1 VPCSGAAV
9 KFELFVAARY
19 LRAKRRQAVI
29 SVITLISIIGVAL
42 GVAASIFAL
51 SLNAG
56 FQTSIQ
62 NQLLGAMAHIRLVRV
77 SDRDGI
83 QNWREVISHLE
94 KVPRVIAAAPALYD
108 EVLASR
114 GSRASGMVLKGIIP
128 DYENRVNELLKSVKI
143 GSAAALSSTQ
153 KSCVEKT
160 QSAERN
166 QDCSN
171 EPPPIVLGKD
181 LAESIGATVGSVIL
195 VTSPQGEL
203 TPFGLVPKYVR
214 FKVVG
219 IFRSGFY
226 NYDSTWGFIRLAD
239 AQQLYGLGDVISVI
253 EFKIDNLYK
262 AEEMSQ
268 VLQSAAGPGYMT
280 SSWMEENR
288 ALFGAFQ
295 KERVFAF
302 IVIALIMLLAA
313 LNILISLIM
322 MVMEKTKDIAVLLS
336 MGARRSQIRRIFVFQ
351 GVLIGLIGTVLGL
364 MVGYGISVAGAKYH
378 FISLS
383 AEVYS
388 IDYLPLAPRFLDGV
402 EVAIAALLI
411 SFIATIYPSWSAT
424 RILPAEALRYE

>member
-1 VPCSGAAV
+1 V

-29 SVITLISIIGVAL
+29 SVITVISIIGVAL

-51 SLNAG
+51 SLNVG

-77 SDRDGI
+77 NDRDGI
-83 QNWREVISHLE
+83 QNWREVINRLVR
-94 KVPRVIAAAPALYD
+94 VPHVSAAAPALYD

-114 GSRASGMVLKGIIP
+114 GSRASGMVLKGVVP
-128 DYENRVNELLKSVKI
+128 EYENRVNELLKSVKI
-143 GSAAALSSTQ
+143 GSAAALSSSE

-160 QSAERN
+160 QSEERN

-171 EPPPIVLGKD
+171 EFPPIVLGKD

-203 TPFGLVPKYVR
+203 TPLGLVPKYVR

-253 EFKIDNLYK
+253 EFKIDDLYK
-262 AEEMSQ
+262 AEEMSRE
-268 VLQSAAGPGYMT
+268 LQSEAGPGYMST
-280 SSWMEENR
+280 SWMEENR

-336 MGARRSQIRRIFVFQ
+336 MGARRSQVRGIFIFQ
-351 GVLIGLIGTVLGL
+351 GVLIGMIGTFLGL
-364 MVGYGISVAGAKYH
+364 IVGYGVSLAGAKYH
-378 FISLS
+378 LIALS